1 MSQFDRTGIAERLR
15 GLIAGQDNGDLAKTA
30 ARLGV
35 EELSL
40 RMSVD
45 DLSPHPTVEVLAAVV
60 REYGVDP
67 HWLLTG
73 DYDPSRHRSALEN
86 DTAVRESLRD
96 LMTSGPFRIADLPR
110 EPHKND
116 LN

>member
-1 MSQFDRTGIAERLR
+1 LSQFDRTAIAQRLR

-35 EELSL
+35 EEVSL

-45 DLSPHPTVEVLAAVV
+45 DLSPHPTVEVLAAVI

-73 DYDPSRHRSALEN
+73 DYDPSRHRTALEN
-86 DTAVRESLRD
+86 DAAVRESLRD
-96 LMTSGPFRIADLPR
+96 LMISGPFRIAELPLER
-110 EPHKND
+110 NKND